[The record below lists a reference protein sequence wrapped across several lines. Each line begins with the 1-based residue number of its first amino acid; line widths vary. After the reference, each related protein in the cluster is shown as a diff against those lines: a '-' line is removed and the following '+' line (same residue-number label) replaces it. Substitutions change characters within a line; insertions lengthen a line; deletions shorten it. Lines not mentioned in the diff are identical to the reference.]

1 MCWLAGSEKSERV
14 GYEGGLPSFWLHAW
28 GMFFTSQHTEPR
40 RRLLGG
46 KISSGWDML
55 PWRCPWDTHMKKC
68 GCLQVPLA
76 PAHPAFSA
84 SQPPPSP
91 IFHNHPRATGQWKV
105 PMLTLDSQGPR
116 FPGPSIQ
123 QWFAS
128 YGWAITDPPDFQP
141 ALTEGWGF
149 FTLVSPAKCGM
160 LSPSI

>member
-1 MCWLAGSEKSERV
+1 MKGGFPVSGCMLGACSSPASVQNPEKVAGRENKLWLGHVA
-14 GYEGGLPSFWLHAW
+14 
-28 GMFFTSQHTEPR
+28 
-40 RRLLGG
+40 
-46 KISSGWDML
+46 
-55 PWRCPWDTHMKKC
+55 WRCLWDTHMEKC

-91 IFHNHPRATGQWKV
+91 IFHHHPRATSQWKV

-116 FPGPSIQ
+116 LPGPSMQ

-141 ALTEGWGF
+141 ALTEGWAFSLWFPLPSVGCY
-149 FTLVSPAKCGM
+149 LP
-160 LSPSI
+160 LSDVT